1 MIEGQMMAQTPRGR
15 VTAKAPATV
24 AEESTPALKEGRKQG
39 SGHSTSIDIP
49 HYVMDQVR
57 EYLAANRDLKFRN
70 LVLLGFTKLG
80 MHVEE
85 DDLRP
90 QRQRGVS

>member
-1 MIEGQMMAQTPRGR
+1 MIP
-15 VTAKAPATV
+15 KAPTTT
-24 AEESTPALKEGRKQG
+24 EERAPQSKEGRKQG

-49 HYVMDQVR
+49 YYVMDQVR

-80 MHVEE
+80 MHVEP